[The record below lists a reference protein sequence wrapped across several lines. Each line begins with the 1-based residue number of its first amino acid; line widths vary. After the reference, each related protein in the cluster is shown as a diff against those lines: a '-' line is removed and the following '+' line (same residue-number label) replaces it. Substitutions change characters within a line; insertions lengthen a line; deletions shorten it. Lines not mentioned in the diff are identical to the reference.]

1 MTSQQIILIFG
12 TALFNYTTFTNSY
25 IKSDM
30 HAISIDFS
38 SFEIMYN
45 LQLDLNDE
53 RNQSKWVKEIQYYK
67 RCSILYKGAVFA
79 IKP

>member
-1 MTSQQIILIFG
+1 
-12 TALFNYTTFTNSY
+12 
-25 IKSDM
+25 M
-30 HAISIDFS
+30 HAISINFS

-45 LQLDLNDE
+45 LQLELNDE

-67 RCSILYKGAVFA
+67 RCSILCKEGAVFV

>member
-30 HAISIDFS
+30 HAISINFS

-53 RNQSKWVKEIQYYK
+53 RNQSKWVKEIHYYK
-67 RCSILYKGAVFA
+67 RCSILYKGAAFV